1 MSDPPSDAVPP
12 TTPQPPTAAT
22 ADQRMGQPAP
32 GWWLASDGQ
41 WYPPHQQP
49 LGHPPATSGQPTYGQ
64 PAYGQPAYG
73 QPAYVD
79 PRAKSRVVAGVLQL
93 AIGGLGIGRF
103 YLGYTGI
110 GVAQIVVTFL
120 TCGFGVIWTII
131 DGIMIL
137 TGKVPTDANGIPLKD

>member
-1 MSDPPSDAVPP
+1 MSQPHDPVPP
-12 TTPQPPTAAT
+12 TTPMDAPTAASP
-22 ADQRMGQPAP
+22 DQRLGQPAP

-41 WYPPHQQP
+41 WYPPQTQP
-49 LGHPPATSGQPTYGQ
+49 AYAQPGAVQPYGQ
-64 PAYGQPAYG
+64 PGYG

-93 AIGGLGIGRF
+93 AVGGLGIGRF

-110 GVAQIVVTFL
+110 GIAQIAVTFL